1 MGILGNADLAMIEL
15 PSSSPAVSFIAEI
28 AKVARRAADLCNQM
42 LAYSGKGR
50 FIIERLDLSETVRD
64 ISHML
69 RASITKQAILREE
82 LDENL
87 PPIQADPTQVRQV
100 VMNLITNASEALG
113 DRGGVIAVR
122 TETVHHDGTKLGA
135 GQSAQ
140 PLAAGT
146 YVVLEVTDTGVG
158 MNSETIARV
167 FDPFFTTK
175 FTGRGLGLAAVQGIV
190 RGHDG
195 AILIDSTPGK
205 GTTFRVYLPAAE
217 NTEGTYATETRQAE
231 DEWSATGLALLA
243 EDEEAVRTVGQRML
257 EHIGFE
263 VLTALDGDEAIE
275 LFSRHHRILEV
286 VLLDL
291 TMPGLAGEDVARELD
306 KIDPDVP
313 IILCSGFTEQ
323 AVVDRFDTNPPAA
336 FVQKP
341 YRLET
346 LRSTLRNVLT
356 AGNSPNN
363 TPLDG
368 A

>member
-1 MGILGNADLAMIEL
+1 
-15 PSSSPAVSFIAEI
+15 
-28 AKVARRAADLCNQM
+28 
-42 LAYSGKGR
+42 
-50 FIIERLDLSETVRD
+50 
-64 ISHML
+64 
-69 RASITKQAILREE
+69 
-82 LDENL
+82 
-87 PPIQADPTQVRQV
+87 
-100 VMNLITNASEALG
+100 
-113 DRGGVIAVR
+113 
-122 TETVHHDGTKLGA
+122 
-135 GQSAQ
+135 
-140 PLAAGT
+140 
-146 YVVLEVTDTGVG
+146 VTDTGVG

-356 AGNSPNN
+356 ASNSPNN